1 MKQIVYEVVIFLHLM
16 GFTNKNSKIKLLT
29 NMYTNQVEIEPE
41 ALINI
46 INSLIDE
53 LNNKK
58 VNTSIISNL
67 ENYVSIIRTES
78 SY

>member
-46 INSLIDE
+46 INSLIEE

-67 ENYVSIIRTES
+67 ENYVNIIRTES